1 MADAG
6 RLTIFKTELKG
17 LLASLEVCL
26 PLFGLPGGLQARL
39 GEFRA

>member
-6 RLTIFKTELKG
+6 RLTTFKTELKG
-17 LLASLEVCL
+17 LPAILEVCL
-26 PLFGLPGGLQARL
+26 LLSGLPGGLQARL